1 MGSAEVCKP
10 PSSGRSCQPSCPVSQ
25 QGLPT
30 GKLGSGR
37 GGGGQQG
44 WADVLGWVVI
54 RGCCSELQE
63 EDRPVSCNYKAL
75 KSIGSA
81 PRLPSSWPLRWG
93 RDGPAAPRLGCG
105 ALGTGTKLCRAFR
118 APLASKPFSHRLTA
132 KLLETPCLQQK
143 DAEAM
148 IQVRGGG
155 EYPLLGQDQ
164 ELCAAPGLFLQPCCS
179 GSVLCEPSL
188 NLPGNPPFMECSS
201 RLTTANFQGAGSSL
215 R

>member
-105 ALGTGTKLCRAFR
+105 ALRTGTKLCRAFW

-164 ELCAAPGLFLQPCCS
+164 EICTAPGLFLQPLLLRVCS
-179 GSVLCEPSL
+179 
-188 NLPGNPPFMECSS
+188 M
-201 RLTTANFQGAGSSL
+201 
-215 R
+215 